1 MENRPGGCGST
12 FHPSIKLNTLYNAI
26 FVANVRRQLAQRRM
40 TKRELSTRSGVSISF
55 LSDLTAGKA
64 NPSLKV
70 MEDIA
75 KALEMPLPYLL
86 ECADPDAHGL
96 DASADAAP
104 PPPSLPP
111 GFARVAVVLPEHQ
124 AFIVRKWGEA
134 ARKKLRDA

>member
-1 MENRPGGCGST
+1 MSHWLGGCAPI
-12 FHPSIKLNTLYNAI
+12 FHPSNKLHALYNSI
-26 FVANVRRQLAQRRM
+26 FVTNVCRLLTQRHM

-55 LSDLTAGKA
+55 LSDLTTGKA

-75 KALEMPLPYLL
+75 TALEMPLPLLL
-86 ECADPDAHGL
+86 ECTAPDSSGL
-96 DASADAAP
+96 EASAGEAP
-104 PPPSLPP
+104 PRSVPA

-134 ARKKLRDA
+134 ARKKLREA